1 MAEYH
6 PSLTDVSIPEMPK
19 RKPQAEREPRAPRR
33 VISIHAHPDD
43 QEFTVAGTLAKWARA
58 GSKVLSVVI
67 TDGEAGS
74 NDPSKDGSF
83 RVELARIRR
92 EEQLRAASILGIQ
105 ETVFLHYPDGELEA
119 SLPLR
124 KDLTR
129 LIRKFRPEVVV
140 CGDPTVRFY
149 GNSYMNHPDH
159 RAAADVA
166 CDAAFP
172 SAGSRLIFPDL
183 LDEGLLPHNP
193 QRVFLHGSDRPDV
206 WIDIRETVALKI
218 EALRQHRSQIGEEDV
233 DKRIREWAA
242 EDGKEHGLAFAEAF
256 RVMVLVDEP
265 LEGT

>member
-1 MAEYH
+1 MR
-6 PSLTDVSIPEMPK
+6 I
-19 RKPQAEREPRAPRR
+19 RKPQAAQEPATPKR

-43 QEFTVAGTLAKWARA
+43 QEFTVAGSLAKWARA
-58 GSKVLSVVI
+58 GSEILSVIV

-83 RVELARIRR
+83 RTELAGIRR
-92 EEQLRAASILGIQ
+92 EEQLRAAHVLGIQ

-119 SLPLR
+119 SLRLR

-159 RAAADVA
+159 RAAADAA

-172 SAGSRLIFPDL
+172 SAGSRLSFPDL
-183 LDEGLLPHNP
+183 LEEGLQPHNP
-193 QRVFLHGSDRPDV
+193 HRVFLHGSDRPDV
-206 WIDIRETVALKI
+206 WIDITETLPVKI
-218 EALRQHRSQIGEEDV
+218 EALRQHRSQIGNEDV
-233 DKRIREWAA
+233 GKRIRGWAA
-242 EDGKEHGLAFAEAF
+242 EDGKKQGLAYAEAF
-256 RVMVLVDEP
+256 RVMIIVDEP
-265 LEGT
+265 PDRD